1 MKKKSI
7 VKKMLT
13 LICLFSSIC
22 LFTACGGSEKPEVT
36 ITLDG
41 KAIGLEETLQ
51 SSLDRGLIMTDAN
64 GEETKSTLVF
74 EAMEVIYNSI
84 HLGTEATPHRSEVTV
99 MLYNDTDSMK
109 SAAGSKVMT
118 LNYDLTSDSS
128 DQAPV
133 LFNDIDFWG
142 MTQDEAVAALAE
154 KGFGVDSDKV
164 NNEYHFLVFSGK
176 NDVTVTIDFDLGSE
190 FENAGGT
197 TPQKKVLEFDPNT
210 YYVSGLKASI
220 SSKLK
225 IDFGN

>member
-7 VKKMLT
+7 VKRFLALT
-13 LICLFSSIC
+13 CLFSSIC
-22 LFTACGGSEKPEVT
+22 MIAACGGPEKPEVT

-51 SSLDRGLIMTDAN
+51 SSLDRGLVTTDVN
-64 GEETKSTLVF
+64 GEEAESTLFF
-74 EAMEVIYNSI
+74 EAMEVSYDSV

-99 MLYNDTDSMK
+99 MLYNDTQSMTT
-109 SAAGSKVMT
+109 AAGSKVMT

-154 KGFGVDSDKV
+154 KGFGVDGDKV
-164 NNEYHFLVFSGK
+164 DNEYHFLVFSGK

-197 TPQKKVLEFDPNT
+197 APQKKVLEFDPNT

-220 SSKLK
+220 SSKLD

>member
-7 VKKMLT
+7 VKKLLALT
-13 LICLFSSIC
+13 CLLSSIC
-22 LFTACGGSEKPEVT
+22 MFTACGGSEKPEVT

-51 SSLDRGLIMTDAN
+51 SSLDRGLIMTDAS
-64 GEETKSTLVF
+64 GEETESALVLG
-74 EAMEVIYNSI
+74 AMEVIYSSI

-109 SAAGSKVMT
+109 PASGSKVMT

-164 NNEYHFLVFSGK
+164 DNTYHFLVFSGK

-197 TPQKKVLEFDPNT
+197 APQKKVLEFDPNT

>member
-1 MKKKSI
+1 MTKKSI
-7 VKKMLT
+7 VKKLLALT
-13 LICLFSSIC
+13 CLFTSVC
-22 LFTACGGSEKPEVT
+22 MFTACGGSEKPEVT

-51 SSLDRGLIMTDAN
+51 SSLDRGLVMTDAN
-64 GEETKSTLVF
+64 GEETESTLVLG
-74 EAMEVIYNSI
+74 AMEVIYNSV

-109 SAAGSKVMT
+109 PAAGSKVMT
-118 LNYDLTSDSS
+118 LDYDLTSDSS

-164 NNEYHFLVFSGK
+164 DNEYHFLVFSGK

-197 TPQKKVLEFDPNT
+197 APQKKVLEFDPNT

-220 SSKLK
+220 SSKLD

>member
-7 VKKMLT
+7 VKKLSVF
-13 LICLFSSIC
+13 ICLISSIC
-22 LFTACGGSEKPEVT
+22 MFTACGGPEKPEVT

-51 SSLDRGLIMTDAN
+51 SSLDRGLIMTDVN
-64 GEETKSTLVF
+64 GEEAENTLVF
-74 EAMEVIYNSI
+74 GAMEVRYDSV
-84 HLGTEATPHRSEVTV
+84 HLGTEATPHRSEITV
-99 MLYNDTDSMK
+99 MLYNDTQSM
-109 SAAGSKVMT
+109 STAAGSKVMT

-190 FENAGGT
+190 FEKAGGT
-197 TPQKKVLEFDPNT
+197 APQKTVLEFDPNT

-220 SSKLK
+220 SGKLN

>member
-7 VKKMLT
+7 VKKLLALT
-13 LICLFSSIC
+13 CLLSSIC

-51 SSLDRGLIMTDAN
+51 SSLDRGLVMTDAN
-64 GEETKSTLVF
+64 GEEAESTLVLG
-74 EAMEVIYNSI
+74 AMEVIYNSV

-99 MLYNDTDSMK
+99 MLYNDTESMK
-109 SAAGSKVMT
+109 PAAGSKVMT
-118 LNYDLTSDSS
+118 LDYDLTSDSS

-154 KGFGVDSDKV
+154 KGFGVDNDKV

-176 NDVTVTIDFDLGSE
+176 DDVTVTIDFDLGSE

-197 TPQKKVLEFDPNT
+197 APQKKVLEFDPNT

>member
-1 MKKKSI
+1 MAKKSI
-7 VKKMLT
+7 VKKLLALT
-13 LICLFSSIC
+13 CLFTSVC
-22 LFTACGGSEKPEVT
+22 MFTACGGSEKPEVT

-51 SSLDRGLIMTDAN
+51 SSLSRGLIITDAN
-64 GEETKSTLVF
+64 GEETKSALVLG
-74 EAMEVIYNSI
+74 AMEVVYNSV

-109 SAAGSKVMT
+109 PASGSKVMT

-154 KGFGVDSDKV
+154 KGFGVDSDRV
-164 NNEYHFLVFSGK
+164 DNNYHFLIFSGK
-176 NDVTVTIDFDLGSE
+176 NDVLVTIDFDLGSE

-197 TPQKKVLEFDPNT
+197 APQKKVLEFDPNT

-220 SSKLK
+220 SSKLN
-225 IDFGN
+225 IDFGK